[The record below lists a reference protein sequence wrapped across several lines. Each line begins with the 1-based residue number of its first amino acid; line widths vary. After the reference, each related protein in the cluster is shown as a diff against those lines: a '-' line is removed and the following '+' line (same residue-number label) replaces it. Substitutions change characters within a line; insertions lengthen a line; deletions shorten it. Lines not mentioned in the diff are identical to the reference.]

1 MKTLLSVILT
11 AGTAYYVTSRV
22 AITGPSDW
30 GAVPPSAPHRNDYA
44 ISASNSPLAGV
55 TVSGDPQFTIDG
67 SACVGARSC
76 VAPASLLANVGG
88 DYVASI
94 VGTSSSRLRV
104 HGSSTTRSIS
114 AHVVGANY
122 TLSGVDNGDATATF
136 TLTSTGESDLEGVS
150 LAASTYAGIG
160 TATITANSCGEVV
173 PSGKSCNVVV
183 AFSLPK
189 EGAAAHGCVLLQA
202 IGNTRQQPPARTTLV
217 LPAAAE

>member
-30 GAVPPSAPHRNDYA
+30 GAVPPSAPHR
-44 ISASNSPLAGV
+44 
-55 TVSGDPQFTIDG
+55 
-67 SACVGARSC
+67 
-76 VAPASLLANVGG
+76 
-88 DYVASI
+88 
-94 VGTSSSRLRV
+94 
-104 HGSSTTRSIS
+104 
-114 AHVVGANY
+114 
-122 TLSGVDNGDATATF
+122 NGDATATF

-189 EGAAAHGCVLLQA
+189 EGAAAHGYVLLQA

>member
-104 HGSSTTRSIS
+104 HGMLDHAFHLR
-114 AHVVGANY
+114 
-122 TLSGVDNGDATATF
+122 
-136 TLTSTGESDLEGVS
+136 
-150 LAASTYAGIG
+150 
-160 TATITANSCGEVV
+160 SCG
-173 PSGKSCNVVV
+173 GCQLH
-183 AFSLPK
+183 AFRRRQRRR
-189 EGAAAHGCVLLQA
+189 HGHLHPDVD
-202 IGNTRQQPPARTTLV
+202 GRV
-217 LPAAAE
+217 